1 VQEAGWPV
9 LIQEGLQ
16 LLVDTDT
23 TRGRGKGKISEAAAA
38 SQILDG
44 VAKGRAAIDVGATAL
59 LRLILRLSPGLGER
73 IMIGR

>member
-1 VQEAGWPV
+1 
-9 LIQEGLQ
+9 
-16 LLVDTDT
+16 
-23 TRGRGKGKISEAAAA
+23 
-38 SQILDG
+38 